1 MTEPIS
7 LKTLLTNADA
17 RSEQQVTLF
26 ALLNLG
32 ILDSLTAGT
41 ISATD
46 AIRLFFHTE
55 NCLFVHQ
62 ALRDQNA
69 DAIMSH
75 GVQLPDLFDVLPP
88 KEAQREFQRELTTMR
103 KICLLL
109 LDEKQ
114 LAA

>member
-1 MTEPIS
+1 MTQPIF
-7 LKTLLTNADA
+7 LQPLLTETDADPA
-17 RSEQQVTLF
+17 QQLTLF

-46 AIRLFFHTE
+46 AIRLFFHAE
-55 NCLFVHQ
+55 NCFFVHHK
-62 ALRDQNA
+62 LRDQHA

-75 GVQLPDLFDVLPP
+75 GVQLPDLFDILSPR
-88 KEAQREFQRELTTMR
+88 EAQREFQRELATMR
-103 KICLLL
+103 AICLTLL
-109 LDEKQ
+109 GEKQ